1 MALIAL
7 GVSGGIG
14 AYKAVEVCRGLQQ
27 RGHDVVAVMTRSAA
41 RFVGPVTF
49 EAITRRPVITSQWRP
64 GMNADIEHIAIA
76 DQIALL
82 VVAPCTANVIGKFAN
97 GIADDFLSTLY
108 LATKAPVLVA
118 PSMNTNMLA
127 HAAVQRNLEAL
138 IARGVRF
145 VEPGEGYLAC
155 GWVGKGRLAESA
167 DIVAAADRIVTGS
180 GSVGPDPQVGP
191 MAGRNVLITAG
202 PTYEDIDAVR
212 YVGNRSSGRMGFALA
227 EEARRRGAEVTLVAG
242 PTRLEPPAVDQ
253 LVRVRSAAEMH
264 EAVMRA
270 AARADVVIMA
280 AAVADYTPA
289 QRAADKIAKTDGPLT
304 LTLERT
310 KDILADLGGM
320 RDALGG
326 AAPVLIG
333 FAAETADVVERA
345 RAKRA
350 RKNVDMIVANDV
362 SADDRGFD
370 APTNE
375 VTIITA
381 DNEEAVPLQSKE
393 RVAAR
398 ILDRVQSLLSAR
410 PAAPVRR

>member
-1 MALIAL
+1 MSLIAL

-64 GMNADIEHIAIA
+64 GINAEIGHIAIA

-82 VVAPCTANVIGKFAN
+82 IVAPCTANVIGKFAN

-108 LATKAPVLVA
+108 LATKAPVLLA

-127 HAAVQRNLEAL
+127 HAAVRRNLDTL
-138 IARGVRF
+138 VARGVRF

-155 GWVGKGRLAESA
+155 GWVGKGRLAEPA
-167 DIVAAADRIVTGS
+167 EIAAAAERVLETSSRSAGADL
-180 GSVGPDPQVGP
+180 QVGL
-191 MAGRNVLITAG
+191 AGKKVLVTAG

-227 EEARRRGAEVTLVAG
+227 EDARRRGAHVTVVAG
-242 PTRLEPPAVDQ
+242 PTHLEPPAVDAV
-253 LVRVRSAAEMH
+253 VRVRSAAEMH
-264 EAVMRA
+264 EAVMRVA
-270 AARADVVIMA
+270 AGADVVIMA

-289 QRAADKIAKTDGPLT
+289 QRSSGKIAKTGEPLS

-310 KDILADLGGM
+310 KDILADLGAM
-320 RDALGG
+320 RTALGG
-326 AAPVLIG
+326 GAPLLVG
-333 FAAETADVVERA
+333 FAAETSDVVERA
-345 RAKRA
+345 RAKRTS
-350 RKNVDMIVANDV
+350 KKIDMIVANDV
-362 SADDRGFD
+362 SAADRGFD

-381 DNEEAVPLQSKE
+381 AGDEVVPLQSKDS
-393 RVAAR
+393 VASR
-398 ILDRVQSLLSAR
+398 ILDRIETLLSAR
-410 PAAPVRR
+410 PAAPARH

>member
-1 MALIAL
+1 
-7 GVSGGIG
+7 
-14 AYKAVEVCRGLQQ
+14 
-27 RGHDVVAVMTRSAA
+27 
-41 RFVGPVTF
+41 
-49 EAITRRPVITSQWRP
+49 
-64 GMNADIEHIAIA
+64 
-76 DQIALL
+76 
-82 VVAPCTANVIGKFAN
+82 
-97 GIADDFLSTLY
+97 
-108 LATKAPVLVA
+108 
-118 PSMNTNMLA
+118 
-127 HAAVQRNLEAL
+127 
-138 IARGVRF
+138 
-145 VEPGEGYLAC
+145 
-155 GWVGKGRLAESA
+155 
-167 DIVAAADRIVTGS
+167 
-180 GSVGPDPQVGP
+180 

-381 DNEEAVPLQSKE
+381 DNEEAIPLQSKE

-398 ILDRVQSLLSAR
+398 ILDRVESLLSAR